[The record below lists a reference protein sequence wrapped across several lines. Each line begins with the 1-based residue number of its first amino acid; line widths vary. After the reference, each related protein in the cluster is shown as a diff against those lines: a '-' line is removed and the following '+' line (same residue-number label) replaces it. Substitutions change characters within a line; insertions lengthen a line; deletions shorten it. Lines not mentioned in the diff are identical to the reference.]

1 MFQDIYKQIGFN
13 ILRQRRLKGWTQ
25 EKLAEK
31 SGLSRSRI
39 SKMEHGKEN
48 FNIESLFLIAQSL
61 EIDYIELLK

>member
-31 SGLSRSRI
+31 SGASSPC
-39 SKMEHGKEN
+39 
-48 FNIESLFLIAQSL
+48 F
-61 EIDYIELLK
+61 